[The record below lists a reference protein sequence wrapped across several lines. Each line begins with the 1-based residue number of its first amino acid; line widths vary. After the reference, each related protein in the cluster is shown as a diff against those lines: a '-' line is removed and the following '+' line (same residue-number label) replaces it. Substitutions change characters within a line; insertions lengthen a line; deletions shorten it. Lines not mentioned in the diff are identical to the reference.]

1 MKKLTILSIRILS
14 LFVLIRAIFSLE
26 VIPSF
31 LLDEYSNFSESWYY
45 FLNIGIYVILSV
57 VLFLA
62 SERIAD
68 FMTPKSDE
76 GDFQIDNYQKFSA
89 VIFSSIGL
97 LIVYWSI
104 QSLFNSIGSVIQMNF
119 IYPNNPD
126 MKNFRTLTI
135 IFGGV
140 IQLIIGILLFI
151 GGKKLSKWW
160 NDFRNWT

>member
-1 MKKLTILSIRILS
+1 MKKLTILAIRILA
-14 LFVLIRAIFSLE
+14 LFVLIRTIFSLE
-26 VIPSF
+26 FIPSV
-31 LLDEYSNFSESWYY
+31 LLDEHFDFSESWFY
-45 FLNIGIYVILSV
+45 FLNTGLYIILSG
-57 VLFLA
+57 VLFLG

-76 GDFQIDNYQKFSA
+76 SDFQIDNYQKFSA

-97 LIVYWSI
+97 LIIYWSI
-104 QSLFNSIGSVIQMNF
+104 QSLFTSIGSIIQMNF
-119 IYPNNPD
+119 IYPDNPD

-140 IQLIIGILLFI
+140 IQLIIGILVFI
-151 GGKKLSKWW
+151 GGKKIAKWW

>member
-1 MKKLTILSIRILS
+1 
-14 LFVLIRAIFSLE
+14 
-26 VIPSF
+26 
-31 LLDEYSNFSESWYY
+31 
-45 FLNIGIYVILSV
+45 
-57 VLFLA
+57 
-62 SERIAD
+62 
-68 FMTPKSDE
+68 MTPKSDE